1 LMAENYSSGPHLPPN
16 FNTSGCMSL
25 DNKKPT
31 KPDNLRVFS
40 LLCILV
46 DAKESIEQLSVGL

>member
-1 LMAENYSSGPHLPPN
+1 MYLMAENYSSGPHLPPN

-40 LLCILV
+40 LLCFLV
-46 DAKESIEQLSVGL
+46 DA